1 MTSLILR
8 NMNPF
13 IGILTSKKGDK
24 NLVGNIPLF
33 RSIQQELL
41 KTGGTSIV
49 FSPDDILRNGI
60 KAAKYDP
67 SNNTWETVVAP
78 FPNLVYNRVPFRKHE
93 DTATF
98 KEAVTLFKKK
108 SIPFFNPGFLNK
120 YDCYLQFKEHIDLKQ
135 YFLPT
140 IKIED
145 KTELEEFLLAHR
157 SLYIKQA
164 NSSMGR
170 GIHII
175 KLQRDGKVLLIN
187 NRQQTIY
194 PDFHNYWGK
203 WSNKFLNILY
213 IAQQA
218 ARPQLYQGK
227 RYDFRILAVFQGE
240 KHVPVGVGVRQS
252 GHQQVTTHIPNGGK
266 LLPYSQFQ
274 TQDQDL
280 LIKKIVEL
288 CGKELNRKYGFFAEF
303 SIDLGLTSDGRF
315 VIYEINSKPMS
326 FDEKTIEEKRVKM
339 LCELFRSTIEKK

>member
-1 MTSLILR
+1 MTSLNLR
-8 NMNPF
+8 NINPF
-13 IGILTSKKGDK
+13 IGILTSKKGDR

-33 RSIQQELL
+33 RSIQQEILEI
-41 KTGGTSIV
+41 GGTSVV
-49 FSPDDILRNGI
+49 FSSDDILSNGI

-67 SNNTWETVVAP
+67 SNHTWETVLAP
-78 FPNLVYNRVPFRKHE
+78 FPHLVYNRVPFRKHE
-93 DTATF
+93 DTTAF
-98 KEAVTLFKKK
+98 KEAVTLFKEQ
-108 SIPFFNPGFLNK
+108 SIPFYNPCFLNK
-120 YDCYLQFKEHIDLKQ
+120 YDCYLQFKDHLDLKP

-145 KTELEEFLLAHR
+145 KTELEEFLLTHR

-164 NSSMGR
+164 NSSMGK

-175 KLQRDGKVLLIN
+175 NLKRDGKVLLVD
-187 NRQQTIY
+187 QSHQAIY
-194 PDFHNYWGK
+194 HDFHDYWGK
-203 WSNKFLNILY
+203 WSNIFLKIFY

-218 ARPQLYQGK
+218 VSPQLYQGK

-240 KHVPVGVGVRQS
+240 KHVPVGVGIRQS
-252 GHQQVTTHIPNGGK
+252 GNQQVTTHIPNGGK

-274 TQDQDL
+274 TKEQDL

-288 CGKELNRKYGFFAEF
+288 CGKDLNRKYGFFAEF
-303 SIDLGLTSDGRF
+303 SIDLGLTSEGRY